1 MLEAEAGPILH
12 HATILVAAATRA
24 SALNRRSEVLVLV
37 LSTGLNA
44 KLVTESHEG
53 RRV

>member
-1 MLEAEAGPILH
+1 MLEAEASPVLH
-12 HATILVAAATRA
+12 HATLLVAAAIRA
-24 SALNRRSEVLVLV
+24 STLNRRSEVLVLV